1 MHWWPLWPGH
11 YTAILP
17 LEWLEQE
24 IPNSEQGPKF
34 QNSWKCKSVHYLNW
48 RWKINLCTYMFVNP
62 LNCLYMVVLGLFLLY
77 CHFRWNAFCKTSP
90 KNKLV
95 YTNFK
100 ISTINRF
107 RTANQN
113 SPICQCD
120 RCADW
125 CGRLRADQC
134 VTVWSPTY
142 PHPRS
147 RQPTNHSPF
156 SVHTSIGIVTTRA
169 SGVRFYTLLNT
180 FTILFLALIVKT
192 LF

>member
-1 MHWWPLWPGH
+1 MVMVWWPIHFWWIPLYSAHIELRLVAMHWWPLWPGH

-17 LEWLEQE
+17 LKWLEQE

-90 KNKLV
+90 KDKLV

-113 SPICQCD
+113 SPICQSD
-120 RCADW
+120 RCAAARTGVAG
-125 CGRLRADQC
+125 CA
-134 VTVWSPTY
+134 
-142 PHPRS
+142 RS
-147 RQPTNHSPF
+147 
-156 SVHTSIGIVTTRA
+156 SV
-169 SGVRFYTLLNT
+169 
-180 FTILFLALIVKT
+180 
-192 LF
+192 